1 MKIYHNPRCRKSREA
16 LNIIEKKNI
25 QFKIVE
31 YLKDPIAKKELK
43 QILRLLNI
51 SAVELIRKGEFLYK
65 EKFKKKDFSND
76 EWLDIILKNPILI
89 ERPIVVKDN
98 QAVIARP
105 PEKVLNLF

>member
-1 MKIYHNPRCRKSREA
+1 MKIYHNPRCRKSRDT
-16 LNIIEKKNI
+16 LSIIEEKNI
-25 QFKIVE
+25 QVEIVE
-31 YLKDPIAKKELK
+31 YLKDPITKKELK

-51 SAVELIRKGEFLYK
+51 SAVELIRKGESLYK
-65 EKFKKKDFSND
+65 EKFNKKDFSND